1 MFAIRATDVDG
12 LLLNLRHNVTL
23 IICLIYLVVTLLIT
37 EMQSLIKWFGI
48 RLKNIFFIPNL

>member
-23 IICLIYLVVTLLIT
+23 IICLIYLVVTLLIA